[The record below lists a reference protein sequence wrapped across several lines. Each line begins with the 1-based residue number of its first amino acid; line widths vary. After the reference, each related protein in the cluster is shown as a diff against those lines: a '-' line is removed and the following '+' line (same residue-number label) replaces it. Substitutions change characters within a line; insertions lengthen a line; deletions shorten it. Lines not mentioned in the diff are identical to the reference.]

1 MPWAALAIFC
11 AGVVCGMLLA
21 FLVAVIYALEDP
33 RSRVTREH
41 WEEARRGD

>member
-1 MPWAALAIFC
+1 MPWMLAAFV

-21 FLVAVIYALEDP
+21 FLVAVIYTLEDP
-33 RSRVTREH
+33 RSRAAREH